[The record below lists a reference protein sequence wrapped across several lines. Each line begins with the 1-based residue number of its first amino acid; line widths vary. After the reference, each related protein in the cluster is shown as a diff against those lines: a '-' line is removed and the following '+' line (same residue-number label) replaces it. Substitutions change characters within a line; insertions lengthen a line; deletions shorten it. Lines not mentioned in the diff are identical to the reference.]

1 MVSTAPEAIFVMLLM
16 SRGYYD
22 YGRMRSEHTG
32 LVAKVSERK
41 HMATDI
47 TIATREL
54 TPFEQ
59 LVLGLV
65 CEGKSNAAIARET
78 SHTEKVIENTVSR
91 SARVF
96 AIKSDGE
103 TNVRV
108 LLALAFRAH
117 YGDGAFDQLGV
128 PCSHFELDSN
138 GVALC
143 NRHTD

>member
-1 MVSTAPEAIFVMLLM
+1 M
-16 SRGYYD
+16 S
-22 YGRMRSEHTG
+22 
-32 LVAKVSERK
+32 
-41 HMATDI
+41 TDI

-65 CEGKSNAAIARET
+65 CQGKSNSAIAKET

-96 AIKSDGE
+96 NIKSDGD

-108 LLALAFRAH
+108 LIALAFRTH
-117 YGDGAFDQLGV
+117 YGDDAFDRLDV
-128 PCSHFELDSN
+128 ACSHHEIDADGRS
-138 GVALC
+138 LC
-143 NRHTD
+143 NREIH

>member
-1 MVSTAPEAIFVMLLM
+1 M
-16 SRGYYD
+16 S
-22 YGRMRSEHTG
+22 
-32 LVAKVSERK
+32 
-41 HMATDI
+41 TDI

-65 CEGKSNAAIARET
+65 CQGKSNSAIAKET

-96 AIKSDGE
+96 NIKSDGD

-108 LLALAFRAH
+108 LLALAFRTH
-117 YGDGAFDQLGV
+117 YGDAAFDRLEV
-128 PCSHFELDSN
+128 ACSHHEIDADGRS
-138 GVALC
+138 LC
-143 NRHTD
+143 NREIH